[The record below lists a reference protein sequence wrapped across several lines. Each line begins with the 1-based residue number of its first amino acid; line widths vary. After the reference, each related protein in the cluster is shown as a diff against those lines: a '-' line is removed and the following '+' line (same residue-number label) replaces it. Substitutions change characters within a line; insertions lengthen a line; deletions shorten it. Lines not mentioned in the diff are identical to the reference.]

1 MGALQEALAYLGPVA
16 WDAVPQS
23 SPDELRAYA
32 EEIFSQARL
41 IIETVPEPPAYLNL
55 SLGSVD
61 GSSASS
67 KNLGVV
73 SRSSQIAESQ
83 LPSLQKEWGKPIN
96 TNNQKENPLNI
107 TMYKLNGKDGKGAWF
122 ARRSLHEGLPFSRW
136 KAKMQIEMEE
146 TLKTREVELKQ
157 GKVPSTAIRGIGGD
171 RRFETVEIQD
181 SSHRGVMGRMEVYQ
195 LSAQFPGPTT
205 PRDFVTLIMT
215 TDMTS
220 NEGEGDG
227 SELPPCYMIISKPC
241 DHPETPPREGYIR
254 GQYESVELIREIP
267 VKPRKERSSAERAEG
282 RPSMPR
288 ATTLSGRIGDRA
300 KAASDLQLPNKG
312 SKDPI
317 VTGRPRGKTES
328 AVQEDE
334 KAENDDDSINP
345 VEWIMITR
353 SDPGGSVP
361 RWMVE
366 RGTPKSIT
374 GDAAKFLTWASQPDQ
389 FGDDVTGDVGEMVES
404 AETQRRGSISSLQT
418 NGRLA
423 GIEGTDVE
431 DKQPDVIETGSK
443 GAKQLDGS
451 IDDSTE
457 TDSDEDEDSQP
468 ENGMWSS
475 VATIIHNGIESYA
488 PQSVL
493 SYIPGHSP
501 RPSQSASPNVTV
513 PILLADDQDGDRDDA
528 TSMASTDSFT
538 SAESNIL
545 ASVSGDDLAPPNL
558 GQGSSTSLGE
568 SAQSQNNTSVVSE
581 GGILPPAS
589 EAKAKPTSQEKEL
602 AKLAAKKRETE
613 TKLGSIRSELE
624 ALGAVTTTPKDNGEK
639 SDVESDKVSTNSPAP
654 SQNLEHA
661 QTEAQDQKRIARL
674 SRTEAKLVSQLRK
687 IEAQQIKAAN
697 KLESRQ
703 RKDVERKEKARSRSE
718 VDDLKKE
725 VEALKAEMRELRG
738 ERAKWLEIIGRL
750 QKENTNLAAAE
761 SRSSLIALNKE
772 GYGTD

>member
-1 MGALQEALAYLGPVA
+1 MAALQEALAYLGPVA

-41 IIETVPEPPAYLNL
+41 IIDTVPEPPAYLNL
-55 SLGSVD
+55 SLGS
-61 GSSASS
+61 SMSS
-67 KNLGVV
+67 KDLDIL
-73 SRSSQIAESQ
+73 SRSSQIARSQ

-96 TNNQKENPLNI
+96 TNNPKENPLNI

-267 VKPRKERSSAERAEG
+267 VKKPRKKRSSAERLEG
-282 RPSMPR
+282 RPSMPH

-312 SKDPI
+312 LKDPI

-328 AVQEDE
+328 AVLEDE
-334 KAENDDDSINP
+334 KAENDDDDSINP

-374 GDAAKFLTWASQPDQ
+374 GDAAKFVTWASQPDQ
-389 FGDDVTGDVGEMVES
+389 FGDDVTGDVGVMVES
-404 AETQRRGSISSLQT
+404 AETQRRRSISSLET

-431 DKQPDVIETGSK
+431 DKQPDAIETGSK

-475 VATIIHNGIESYA
+475 VATIIQKGIESYA

-501 RPSQSASPNVTV
+501 RPSQSASPDVTV
-513 PILLADDQDGDRDDA
+513 PILLADDQDGDHDDA
-528 TSMASTDSFT
+528 TSLTSTDSFT

-545 ASVSGDDLAPPNL
+545 ASASGDDLAPPNL
-558 GQGSSTSLGE
+558 GRGSSTSLGE
-568 SAQSQNNTSVVSE
+568 SAQSQKNTSVVSE
-581 GGILPPAS
+581 GGIMPPAS

-613 TKLGSIRSELE
+613 MKLGSIRSELE

-639 SDVESDKVSTNSPAP
+639 SDVESDKVSTNSRAP
-654 SQNLEHA
+654 SQNVEHA

-687 IEAQQIKAAN
+687 IEAQQIKAAD

-703 RKDVERKEKARSRSE
+703 RKDAERKKKARSRSE
-718 VDDLKKE
+718 VDDLKEE
-725 VEALKAEMRELRG
+725 VEALKAEVRELRG
-738 ERAKWLEIIGRL
+738 ERAKWIEIIGRM
-750 QKENTNLAAAE
+750 QKENTNLAATG
-761 SRSSLIALNKE
+761 SRSSLKALNKE